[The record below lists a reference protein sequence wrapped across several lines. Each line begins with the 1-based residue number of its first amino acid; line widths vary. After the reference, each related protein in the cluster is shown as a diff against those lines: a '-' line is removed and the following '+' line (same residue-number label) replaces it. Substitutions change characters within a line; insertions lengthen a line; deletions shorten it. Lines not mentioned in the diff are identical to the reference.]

1 MVQVRSGKVT
11 LVYAWERISVKIMKK
26 QEDQLGDPL
35 VIQVRNM
42 MDGIKV
48 VTMKMKRNTYILLE
62 VESRF
67 DSELSTENDK
77 EERTRLG
84 NAL

>member
-1 MVQVRSGKVT
+1 
-11 LVYAWERISVKIMKK
+11 
-26 QEDQLGDPL
+26 
-35 VIQVRNM
+35 M

-77 EERTRLG
+77 EG
-84 NAL
+84 KD